1 MQEAICLPKCGY
13 FLVQMELWKGKV
25 AKQKHLY
32 ENNKVFIIR
41 VTMFNDSVDPSD
53 PT

>member
-1 MQEAICLPKCGY
+1 
-13 FLVQMELWKGKV
+13 MELWKGKV

-41 VTMFNDSVDPSD
+41 VTIMFNDSVGPSD

>member
-1 MQEAICLPKCGY
+1 
-13 FLVQMELWKGKV
+13 MELWKGKV

-41 VTMFNDSVDPSD
+41 VTTIFNDSVDPSD